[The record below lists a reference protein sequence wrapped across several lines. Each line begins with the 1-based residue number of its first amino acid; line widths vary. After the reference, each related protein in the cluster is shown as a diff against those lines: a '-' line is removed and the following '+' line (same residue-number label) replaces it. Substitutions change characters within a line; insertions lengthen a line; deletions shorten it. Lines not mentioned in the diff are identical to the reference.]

1 MNKKKIL
8 DQEQIRLIVNRISKQ
23 LVEIHAD
30 FSESILIGLQPRG
43 VAFSS
48 RLKHAIENQ
57 TQKKICYGTL
67 DSTFYRD
74 DFRRRENP
82 INANKTDLEVTVEE
96 KKVIFVD
103 DVLYTG
109 RSVRAALDAIQ
120 AYGRPKSI
128 ELVTLIDRRFT
139 RQLPIQA
146 NYRGKEIDSI
156 KSEKVQVKWKE
167 EDGEDAV
174 LITIAV

>member
-1 MNKKKIL
+1 
-8 DQEQIRLIVNRISKQ
+8 
-23 LVEIHAD
+23 
-30 FSESILIGLQPRG
+30 
-43 VAFSS
+43 
-48 RLKHAIENQ
+48 
-57 TQKKICYGTL
+57 
-67 DSTFYRD
+67 
-74 DFRRRENP
+74 
-82 INANKTDLEVTVEE
+82 VEE